1 LGLLAFGVWWWG
13 VREERFS
20 AQRAGEIKNEKL
32 KIENEGDGED
42 GVDVQL
48 SSYLL
53 TPGPVRRKVEGK
65 EIVTSINGRFVG
77 WEEIK
82 GSEDRYLILDAGE
95 GQVGGNRSDG
105 PYFKVR
111 VVFVPEPDKGI
122 KDATQL
128 SVIATSGMKGRS
140 ISSRLREVGYFGQ
153 LPEERLNFFLPKGVW
168 LKAILYLKDNSPLM
182 DDKGSYYALA
192 ISASETL

>member
-1 LGLLAFGVWWWG
+1 MGLLAFGVWWWG
-13 VREERFS
+13 VREERLP
-20 AQRAGEIKNEKL
+20 AQRAGKVGSLELGAGSKKET
-32 KIENEGDGED
+32 ED
-42 GVDVQL
+42 VEL
-48 SSYLL
+48 NSYLL

-65 EIVTSINGRFVG
+65 EIVTSINGRFAG

-122 KDATQL
+122 KNATQL
-128 SVIATSGMKGRS
+128 SVINQVKSLPLYE
-140 ISSRLREVGYFGQ
+140 RLRLVGEFDALSNEQ
-153 LPEERLNFFLPKGVW
+153 LHFFFSPGIW
-168 LKAILYLKDNSPLM
+168 LKAILYRDGVKHLLDEQGVYYVRAINVNEALK
-182 DDKGSYYALA
+182 
-192 ISASETL
+192 